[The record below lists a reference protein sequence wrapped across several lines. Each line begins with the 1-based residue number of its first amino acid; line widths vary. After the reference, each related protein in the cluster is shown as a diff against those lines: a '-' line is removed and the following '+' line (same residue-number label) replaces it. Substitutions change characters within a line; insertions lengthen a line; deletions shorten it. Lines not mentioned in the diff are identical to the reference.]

1 MKHNGYRL
9 SVVFLACVSM
19 LGCAA
24 RPPQVPKAIDFP
36 RTNQQR
42 TDNLQQAES
51 GTTQGTVIRQNLPSP
66 PPLIEGNLRPNAP
79 GVKPRETG
87 VGDQGDIAVTIEQ
100 MPLPAFIQSV
110 YGGILQV
117 NYSVDSAVQARTELI
132 TFRSAQRL
140 TAKRLMEV
148 SESLL
153 KSYGVA
159 VQDLGGVIR
168 IVPATSGAGIAPL
181 VRRGRA
187 APGVPPSLRPIF
199 HLIDTE
205 AISAASAIQSIKA
218 VMGDKISIVPGPT
231 GGILLSGQPEDTNIA
246 LELIQV
252 FDQPALRSFHS
263 VRVIP
268 RYWGADEFARRL
280 SEVLR
285 VQGYAVGA
293 VATANDPILVTALP
307 PINSVLIFANSKEVL
322 SYVLDWTRELDQL
335 SNVQSGNAFFTYAV
349 KNADAVELAKALN
362 DLIGTTV
369 PSPTTAPASGSSSTG
384 AAGTGAVSSARG
396 RRVVVNSATNSLIF
410 QGGSQEDYRQWL
422 SLLVELDRPVKSAM
436 IDVLVAEVALT
447 DGQDLG
453 FSWRLDQLGSGA
465 SAVRLNG
472 TTYNAQLSGAGVAI
486 NALLGG
492 NPLRQLAI
500 SALASNSDSR
510 VVSNPRIL
518 MRNGESATINVGQE
532 VPTVTSQAV
541 TSNPTSSLTGG
552 NNNIVPQTVQYRST
566 GVILRVRPVIHAG
579 DRIDLEVSQEIS
591 SAEPTTTGVTSSP
604 TIRKRSLETKL
615 TVRDGSTILLGGLI
629 SEESASSNSG
639 VPGVKDIPLLGDLFK
654 RQEKSRTRTELV
666 MLITPYIINDQTE
679 AEGATDAFNA
689 SLGAWAEGVRDRV
702 KARRANASAAAGQT
716 IIQDIS
722 GGKTGLTPTEST
734 PKQVSPTSAEK
745 LLDLDPK
752 TAPAQGIGI
761 PPKSPPAT
769 SAPSPA
775 PKPATRGMINLGP
788 VAPMGA
794 SGAAGGSPASAGST
808 NGTSLGGAAASTIPS
823 SSTPSALPVGREPA
837 PATINGAPVPPG
849 ATRVTDPKLIEE
861 LMKSIGK

>member
-1 MKHNGYRL
+1 MMKHNGYRL
-9 SVVFLACVSM
+9 SVVFLACMSM
-19 LGCAA
+19 LGCAV
-24 RPPQVPKAIDFP
+24 RPPQVPEDINFP
-36 RTNQQR
+36 RSNQQR
-42 TDNLQQAES
+42 TDNLRQAGS
-51 GTTQGTVIRQNLPSP
+51 GAVQGTVIRQNLPSP
-66 PPLIEGNLRPNAP
+66 PPLIEGNLRPDRP
-79 GVKPRETG
+79 GVQPRETG
-87 VGDQGDIAVTIEQ
+87 TGEQGDIAVTIEQ

-132 TFRSAQRL
+132 TFRSAQRM

-187 APGVPPSLRPIF
+187 APSVPQSLRPIF

-205 AISAASAIQSIKA
+205 AISAAAAIQSVKA
-218 VMGDKISIVPGPT
+218 VMGDKVSIVAGPT
-231 GGILLSGQPEDTNIA
+231 GGILLSGQAEDANIA

-280 SEVLR
+280 GEVLR
-285 VQGYAVGA
+285 VQGYSVGA

-307 PINSVLIFANSKEVL
+307 QINSVLIFANSKEVL
-322 SYVLDWTRELDQL
+322 GHILDWTRELDQL
-335 SNVQSGNAFFTYAV
+335 NNVQAGNAFFTYAV

-362 DLIGTTV
+362 DLIGTSSA
-369 PSPTTAPASGSSSTG
+369 SPATTQATGSSTTGSTGTG
-384 AAGTGAVSSARG
+384 AASSARG

-465 SAVRLNG
+465 RAVRLSG
-472 TTYNAQLSGAGVAI
+472 TTYNTQISGAGAAI
-486 NALLGG
+486 NAFLGG

-510 VVSNPRIL
+510 VVSNPRI
-518 MRNGESATINVGQE
+518 MTRNGESATINVGQE

-541 TSNPTSSLTGG
+541 TTTSTSPISGGSNNT
-552 NNNIVPQTVQYRST
+552 VPQTIQYRST

-604 TIRKRSLETKL
+604 TIRKRSIDTKL
-615 TVRDGSTILLGGLI
+615 TVRDGATILLGGLI
-629 SEESASSNSG
+629 SEDSSNSDSG
-639 VPGVKDIPLLGDLFK
+639 VPGAKDVPFLGGLFK
-654 RQEKSRTRTELV
+654 SQQKSRSRTELV
-666 MLITPYIINDQTE
+666 MLITPYIINDQAE

-702 KARRANASAAAGQT
+702 KARRTNAASAVGGQT
-716 IIQDIS
+716 VIQEIS
-722 GGKTGLTPTEST
+722 GGNPSLTPAEST
-734 PKQVSPTSAEK
+734 PRQISPTSSDK
-745 LLDLDPK
+745 LMKPEPK
-752 TAPAQGIGI
+752 SAPAQGGSLL
-761 PPKSPPAT
+761 PQSPA
-769 SAPSPA
+769 SSEPSPA
-775 PKPATRGMINLGP
+775 PKPESRPTTRGMINLDSSTP
-788 VAPMGA
+788 TGA
-794 SGAAGGSPASAGST
+794 SGST
-808 NGTSLGGAAASTIPS
+808 SRPTISSEPSRIGTTTTPS
-823 SSTPSALPVGREPA
+823 GIAPSALPAGRAPA
-837 PATINGAPVPPG
+837 PATINGVPVPPG

-861 LMKSIGK
+861 LMRSISK